1 MSECSQPEQCGA
13 QFEAIHQKLDRLDD
27 AIRGNGRL
35 GILTRLDR
43 LEQGRVRA
51 SRVFWLALG
60 AGAAGLVQLVIAAI
74 GG

>member
-43 LEQGRVRA
+43 LERGRIGA
-51 SRVFWLALG
+51 SRLFWLVLG
-60 AGAAGLVQLVIAAI
+60 AVTAGLMQLVIAAI